1 MKITI
6 CGSIAFYDEML
17 DLKAKLEK
25 VGHKVKLPP
34 FEIKNEK
41 GEMISV
47 KEYYELRKTTT
58 DKNSWVWRQKGKSIK
73 IHFKKEQWADA
84 ILVTNF
90 DKNGIKGYVGG
101 NTLMEMGVAFFLK
114 KPIYLL
120 NEIPEVSYKEEILG
134 MFPVILF
141 CDLLKI
147 KK

>member
-17 DLKAKLEK
+17 ELKAKLVK

-34 FEIKNEK
+34 LKIKNNK
-41 GEMISV
+41 GKMISV
-47 KEYYELRKTTT
+47 KEYYEIRKKET
-58 DKNSWVWRQKGKSIK
+58 NPSSWVWKQKSKSIK
-73 IHFKKEQWADA
+73 EHFKKEQWADA
-84 ILVTNF
+84 ILVANY

-120 NEIPEVSYKEEILG
+120 NEIPEVSYKEEIVG
-134 MFPVILF
+134 MFPIV
-141 CDLLKI
+141 LKDNLTKI
-147 KK
+147 

>member
-17 DLKAKLEK
+17 GIKAKLEK
-25 VGHKVKLPP
+25 AGHKVKLPP
-34 FEIKNEK
+34 LQIKDNK
-41 GEMISV
+41 GKMISV

-58 DKNSWVWRQKGKSIK
+58 DKNSWVWKQKAKSIDE
-73 IHFKKEQWADA
+73 HFKKEKWADA
-84 ILVTNF
+84 ILVTNY
-90 DKNGIKGYVGG
+90 DKNGVKGYIGG
-101 NTLMEMGVAFFLK
+101 NTLMEMGLAFFLK
-114 KPIYLL
+114 KKIFLL

-134 MFPVILF
+134 MFPIILF